1 MKKNILKTVIAL
13 SIIIGGL
20 VFYSCKKTE
29 EINAEDNHRKE
40 AVLTFENS
48 IKSKSS
54 EVAALTKSVFA
65 SKNQFSKKN
74 RSLISESEQE
84 KQESQAKE
92 SLLSLLEDSK
102 KLLLEYG
109 IDDKFLKEQFG
120 DENNPAIINLGMY
133 ILYINKQDSKQTL
146 SEAGFNH
153 FFSFSTF
160 ADNNSSK
167 DKDKE
172 NTIVDCAMEALG
184 VPSGLI
190 LGSAKNLTTKAILK
204 AAKKLATRTV
214 GWLGAAVAVYEFGD
228 CMNYW

>member
-109 IDDKFLKEQFG
+109 IDDKILKEQFG

-167 DKDKE
+167 DKDNE
-172 NTIVDCAMEALG
+172 SSIVDCAMEALG
-184 VPSGLI
+184 VPSELI
-190 LGSAKNLTTKAILK
+190 LGGAKNLTTKAILK

-228 CMNYW
+228 CMNYC

>member
-1 MKKNILKTVIAL
+1 M
-13 SIIIGGL
+13 
-20 VFYSCKKTE
+20 
-29 EINAEDNHRKE
+29 
-40 AVLTFENS
+40 
-48 IKSKSS
+48 
-54 EVAALTKSVFA
+54 
-65 SKNQFSKKN
+65 
-74 RSLISESEQE
+74 
-84 KQESQAKE
+84 
-92 SLLSLLEDSK
+92 EDSK

-109 IDDKFLKEQFG
+109 IDDKILKEQFG

-167 DKDKE
+167 DKE
-172 NTIVDCAMEALG
+172 NTVVDCAMEALG
-184 VPSGLI
+184 VPTELI
-190 LGSAKNLTTKAILK
+190 LGSAEKLTTKAILK

-214 GWLGAAVAVYEFGD
+214 GWLGAAYAVYEFGD

>member
-92 SLLSLLEDSK
+92 TLLSLLEDSK

-109 IDDKFLKEQFG
+109 IDDKILKEQFG

-172 NTIVDCAMEALG
+172 DTIVDCAMEALG
-184 VPSGLI
+184 VPTELI
-190 LGSAKNLTTKAILK
+190 LGGAKNLTTKAILK

-214 GWLGAAVAVYEFGD
+214 GWLGAAYAVYEFGD